1 MGTAAQDFWQ
11 GLPVVIRKILHGLGS
26 GIALIASESL
36 AVLWILSG
44 FMTITR
50 IVWSIPFSV
59 WAWVACA
66 YFCLGSAVIFVSYV
80 ICRGR
85 EARKALADSQSGN
98 GPDPSKEEVDQIVGN
113 ARMLNIT
120 SSPSSPENRS

>member
-1 MGTAAQDFWQ
+1 MGTASQDFRQ
-11 GLPVVIRKILHGLGS
+11 GLPVVVRKILHGVGS

-44 FMTITR
+44 FMTITM

-66 YFCLGSAVIFVSYV
+66 YFGLGAAVIFVFYV
-80 ICRGR
+80 ISRGR

-98 GPDPSKEEVDQIVGN
+98 EPDPSKEEVDQIVGN
-113 ARMLNIT
+113 ARMLNT
-120 SSPSSPENRS
+120 ASPPSSPENHS